1 MQLEIGWEDIWKS
14 GWPSVYVADIT
25 TWDGKV
31 QTQRLSPV
39 AFILPHEIIFKLLK
53 KRCGHP
59 LSNRGRHTECQRS
72 CGQSLWMPQRFCHSI
87 GVVVRCNPMNW
98 DCSEFLE
105 LILINLPGLPKDSGS
120 TSWRLSHKNVAQGV
134 TFNERYLKYSHG
146 AFSSFLWGRCPAK
159 DTMANLL
166 CYSVFC
172 F

>member
-1 MQLEIGWEDIWKS
+1 
-14 GWPSVYVADIT
+14 
-25 TWDGKV
+25 
-31 QTQRLSPV
+31 
-39 AFILPHEIIFKLLK
+39 
-53 KRCGHP
+53 
-59 LSNRGRHTECQRS
+59 
-72 CGQSLWMPQRFCHSI
+72 
-87 GVVVRCNPMNW
+87 MNW

-166 CYSVFC
+166 CYSVSVLFLKLIFLFWQAGVFSSVVAKVIVLVPRLGKFMFFSC
-172 F
+172 VKPRKSGESNAAPTVLDAMEY